1 MAELEKKATTAA
13 TTVAVAA
20 ELEVLFWYTTGF
32 TRVDLESF
40 TYPSGVYYE
49 RDFYASLVRKSV
61 LHASRAF
68 RKQIMEG

>member
-1 MAELEKKATTAA
+1 MAELEKKATI
-13 TTVAVAA
+13 AVTSV
-20 ELEVLFWYTTGF
+20 EVLFWYTTGF

>member
-40 TYPSGVYYE
+40 TYPSV
-49 RDFYASLVRKSV
+49 RDFYAFFGAKVSFTCFKG
-61 LHASRAF
+61 F
-68 RKQIMEG
+68 

>member
-13 TTVAVAA
+13 TTV

-40 TYPSGVYYE
+40 TYPSRVYYE

>member
-1 MAELEKKATTAA
+1 MAELEKKATTAV
-13 TTVAVAA
+13 TSV
-20 ELEVLFWYTTGF
+20 EVLFWYTTGF

-61 LHASRAF
+61 LYLPLELPTGKSGGHSLTRP
-68 RKQIMEG
+68 